1 MFQKPDFEPWFIK
14 VCSRIGFKQVA
25 KIINM
30 WILKV
35 FYKVH
40 ILAYSQIWLNLAK
53 SFFLWV
59 IDSQFGYITKL
70 KKPKTLLRILAD

>member
-1 MFQKPDFEPWFIK
+1 MVHQ

-40 ILAYSQIWLNLAK
+40 IWLIAK
-53 SFFLWV
+53 
-59 IDSQFGYITKL
+59 FG
-70 KKPKTLLRILAD
+70 